1 MIEASEALFLSGQ
14 LNRTNMGG
22 SIYCYSYCIF
32 LSLIFRPVTFFENH
46 CDAFTRNRTFLRKSI
61 TMFFTKRNNPRIS
74 LIINKLKIHPFK
86 ALHVFISK
94 QIEGAIHWVKNK
106 KEGDETPKLKIIK

>member
-46 CDAFTRNRTFLRKSI
+46 CD
-61 TMFFTKRNNPRIS
+61 
-74 LIINKLKIHPFK
+74 
-86 ALHVFISK
+86 VF
-94 QIEGAIHWVKNK
+94 
-106 KEGDETPKLKIIK
+106 